1 MGMSLQLRESLQEL
15 LYTDKY
21 DTDDAELIVQRR
33 FEKKEPFA
41 LNPRIENPL
50 FSKIL
55 HLMHVDID
63 FAELRDCY
71 FSADMG
77 DGLVLV
83 YPYKDTEYFLAIDL
97 HRDRLEETDAVTFA
111 VYCDARKYVKLKE
124 YFELL
129 WINSALDYKMPI
141 TEAPLIKSVLSRTGS
156 VSTTR
161 ATGYPS
167 PIRNLW
173 KAYAADPIRSSPKRP
188 CGNALKGESFDE
200 ALQFAYS

>member
-50 FSKIL
+50 FRKIL

-141 TEAPLIKSVLSRTGS
+141 TEAPLIKSVLESDRKCIYYKGDRIPVADKKFMES
-156 VSTTR
+156 
-161 ATGYPS
+161 
-167 PIRNLW
+167 IRRRPDSEQPEETLW
-173 KAYAADPIRSSPKRP
+173 
-188 CGNALKGESFDE
+188 
-200 ALQFAYS
+200 